1 MQRGPRFAI
10 ALTVL
15 MIGLPA
21 MVLAVGTDR
30 FPQSVASGDPM
41 PDSVVLWTRVNA
53 PEMPDALRVEVATDF
68 EFTDLVFTRDL
79 TAEERYDFCVKVRA
93 TGLQPYTTYY
103 YRFVYGSGAAM
114 DESTVGRTRT
124 APAADS
130 QQPPRFAVVYCQDY
144 VGRYYNSYLKLLR
157 DHDDDIDFV
166 IHLGD
171 YIYETTG
178 DPTFQDPS
186 SDRLVEFEDTEGA
199 ILLGSPGAWYHG
211 AASLSNYR
219 TLYRTYKDDPV
230 LQQVHERWPMI
241 VIWDDHEFSNDSW
254 QATANYFNGRVDEN
268 DEDRKRNSEQAFFE
282 WVPTEVGLT
291 PDGLMDINAS
301 ILYPNSRIYR
311 DYQFGSLLHL
321 ALTDFRNYRPD
332 HLIPEDALPGEV
344 ALDEPTLRQVLGDA
358 TFEALRGSL
367 DPYIDI
373 DAWGAFVPI
382 LQQTITLGTAFGM
395 TQESSRLGTADAVRL
410 AEDRVTGNIGISY
423 INALYDAAGL
433 QRPFADSFVDTLP
446 RGLPFMFM
454 GKTGFFT
461 SFGSR
466 SVVLHDSFNLYAA
479 VRYALT
485 AGAAQEAFGAQQ
497 TAWLQGVLTQSPSTW
512 KILGN
517 SVMMTPLVLD
527 FTNPLVAPNL
537 PPEFPDQLRTRIG
550 LIVEDFNG
558 FPQKRMEILG
568 LLSTVPN
575 SVVIS
580 GDIHATFVTDHQNGV
595 YEFTGPAI
603 SSSTLGEIVG
613 RLVST
618 HPIFGQIEGIEAIV
632 QALAQFLQI
641 STLDDVLVSPSDIA
655 YADTFSH
662 GFMVVEATA
671 DALHVTLKQMPSTDT
686 LVSYYDNPAALD
698 EIFTTLRYTVQDGQ
712 LTQGR

>member
-344 ALDEPTLRQVLGDA
+344 ALVEPTLRQVLGDA

-373 DAWGAFVPI
+373 DARGAFVPI

-395 TQESSRLGTADAVRL
+395 TQESSGLGTADAVRL

-580 GDIHATFVTDHQNGV
+580 GDIHATFVTDHQDGV